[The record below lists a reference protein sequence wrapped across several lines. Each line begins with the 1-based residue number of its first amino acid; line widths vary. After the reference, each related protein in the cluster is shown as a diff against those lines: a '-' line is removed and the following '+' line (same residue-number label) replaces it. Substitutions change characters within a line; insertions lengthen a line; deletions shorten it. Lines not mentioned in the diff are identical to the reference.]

1 MEEEAELTHEELM
14 GLVSALKADLQDT
27 KAAHEALQSEHAALQ
42 AVHEDLKVQF
52 GLAKKAYVWKE
63 GDRKCAAVAHDG
75 TCPECGWTAA
85 SREPH
90 PVLT

>member
-1 MEEEAELTHEELM
+1 MASETELTEEKAPEADLFVVHTRLIEEHE
-14 GLVSALKADLQDT
+14 ALKA
-27 KAAHEALQSEHAALQ
+27 EHATLRAE
-42 AVHEDLKVQF
+42 HEDLKVQF